1 MRVLGKL
8 ALIAALVVVCVVP
21 ASAAN
26 LVGNG
31 GFESG
36 LIGWTTW
43 SSGWSSGYTVVS
55 DPAAAYSGNYGL
67 KLQVGASASFGVWQQ
82 ISVTA
87 GKQYMLDGIWKGTGG
102 TGNWFEV
109 ILLDGR
115 FDLTQADDPN
125 YVFNNVICGYDGNAK
140 FNHPAPA
147 SFGWQTFSSIYGNE
161 VSPYISNGVRTAS
174 GNYMTVVL
182 KCGSYQNSVKPTAY
196 FDDVTLTEVPEPA
209 SLLALVSGLGALG
222 LIRRRK

>member
-1 MRVLGKL
+1 MRKLSKL
-8 ALIAALVVVCVVP
+8 ALIAALVVVCVAP
-21 ASAAN
+21 ASAN

-31 GFESG
+31 GFENG
-36 LIGWTTW
+36 IAGWTTW
-43 SSGWSSGYTVVS
+43 SSSWSSGYTATS
-55 DPAAAYSGNYGL
+55 DPAAASSGNYGL
-67 KLQVGASASFGVWQQ
+67 KLQILSSASFGVWQQ

-87 GKQYMLDGIWKGTGG
+87 GKQYKLDGIWKGTGG

-109 ILLDGR
+109 ILLDSQFGV
-115 FDLTQADDPN
+115 FPADDPSVV
-125 YVFNNVICGYDGNAK
+125 YNNVLCGYDGNAA
-140 FNHPAPA
+140 FNHPAPS

-161 VSPYISNGVRTAS
+161 VSPYISNGVRTAT

-182 KCGSYQNSVKPTAY
+182 KTGSYQNTIKPTAY
-196 FDDVTLTEVPEPA
+196 FDDITLTEVPEPA